1 MKAIAY
7 LKGSPL
13 SHVHALCD
21 VQLAEPLPGPHD
33 LLVAVEAVSVNPLD
47 TKVRAGLV
55 TVPEGVRTL
64 GWDAAGV
71 VRAVG
76 SAVTG
81 FAPGDAV
88 FYAGTFTR
96 DGANAE
102 LHLVDE
108 RLAAHK
114 PASLSFAQ
122 AAAMPL
128 TALTAWQLLF
138 ERLGRVPGDLSQQ
151 GTLLIVGGAGGVG
164 SVLIQ
169 LARQLTGMT
178 VIATASRAD
187 SRQWCLDLGAQHVL
201 DHSRSLQAQLAE
213 LQLPAV
219 THIAALTHTARH
231 YAELAEIIA
240 PHGHIGLIDDHDFLD
255 AVPLKSK
262 SVSLHWEMVFTRA
275 LFHTADM
282 LEQQRTLQRVAQLLD
297 QGVIRCTLNEIFSPL
312 NADSLRRAHAR
323 VEQGGVL
330 GKVVV
335 ARDGQSA
342 APTGPGGGQRR

>member
-7 LKGSPL
+7 LKGSSL
-13 SHVHALCD
+13 SDPQALYEVD
-21 VQLAEPLPGPHD
+21 RAEPPLQPHD

-47 TKVRAGLV
+47 TKVRAGRV
-55 TVPEGVRTL
+55 AVPDVVHTL

-76 SAVTG
+76 SAVTL

-102 LHLVDE
+102 LHRVDE
-108 RLAAHK
+108 RLVGHK
-114 PASLSFAQ
+114 PKSLSFAQ

-138 ERLGRVPGDLSQQ
+138 ERLGRVPGDLSRQ
-151 GTLLIVGGAGGVG
+151 GTLLIIGGAGGVG

-178 VIATASRAD
+178 VIATASRPD
-187 SRQWCLDLGAQHVL
+187 SRQWCLDLGAHQVL
-201 DHSRSLQAQLAE
+201 DHSRSLVEQCADLG
-213 LQLPAV
+213 LPEV
-219 THIAALTHTARH
+219 THIAALTHTERH
-231 YAELAEIIA
+231 FAELAQIIA
-240 PHGHIGLIDDHDFLD
+240 PHGHIALIDDHDFLD
-255 AVPLKSK
+255 VVPLKSK

-275 LFHTADM
+275 LFQTPDM
-282 LEQQRTLQRVAQLLD
+282 IEQHHILNRLAQLLD
-297 QGVIRCTLNEIFSPL
+297 QGVIRSTLNEVISPF
-312 NADSLRRAHAR
+312 NAVSLRRAHAR

-335 ARDGQSA
+335 ARDAGPSA
-342 APTGPGGGQRR
+342 SL